1 MNHITTFN
9 LKDRYVNIKYN
20 NAVKN
25 LNKNALILYLNLI
38 NIRDTNE
45 LEEEYFECSTKYIR
59 VRLKFVGFDSSIGI
73 LDRDIKKHLKEL
85 KDSGLIEVKTKA
97 YYNKKIK
104 KYTDNKRYIKINN
117 IDGIDLKKIK
127 LYNFNRELKIQSI
140 KLLLLLYSRINRED
154 IMGSYISNEDI
165 ATELGIRQDSI
176 KMYLKELETTRALVY
191 DKVIVDGCRN
201 IKIKE

>member
-1 MNHITTFN
+1 MNHITTYN
-9 LKDRYVNIKYN
+9 LKDRYINIKFN
-20 NAVKN
+20 DSVKN

-38 NIRDTNE
+38 NIRDTKE

-59 VRLKFVGFDSSIGI
+59 IRLKFVGYDSSVGI
-73 LDRDIKKHLKEL
+73 LDRDIKKYLKEL

-117 IDGIDLKKIK
+117 IDGIDIKNIK
-127 LYNFNRELKIQSI
+127 LYNFNRDLNIQSI
-140 KLLLLLYSRINRED
+140 KLLLLLYSKINRED

-165 ATELGIRQDSI
+165 ATKLGIRQDSI
-176 KMYLKELETTRALVY
+176 KKYLKELETTRTLIY
-191 DKVIVDGCRN
+191 DKVIIDGCRN
-201 IKIKE
+201 IKIRE